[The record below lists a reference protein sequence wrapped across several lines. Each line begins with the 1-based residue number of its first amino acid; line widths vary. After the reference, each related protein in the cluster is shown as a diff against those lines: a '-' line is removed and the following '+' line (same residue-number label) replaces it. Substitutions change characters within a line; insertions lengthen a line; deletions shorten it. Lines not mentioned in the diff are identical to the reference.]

1 MKDTYR
7 QLILLLGVMSILVSG
22 LVAFNSVRQ
31 EASTPTDTDSNNGQ
45 QEPRAE
51 NSSVNQNTTEPF
63 ENASSSS
70 NILVQSIGGLITLW
84 EDFQAGQKAIAG
96 STGGS

>member
-22 LVAFNSVRQ
+22 IVAFNSVR
-31 EASTPTDTDSNNGQ
+31 DTGQ
-45 QEPRAE
+45 QEPMTE
-51 NSSVNQNTTEPF
+51 NSSADENITEPF

>member
-1 MKDTYR
+1 MELKK
-7 QLILLLGVMSILVSG
+7 QKLV
-22 LVAFNSVRQ
+22 NEVRQ
-31 EASTPTDTDSNNGQ
+31 
-45 QEPRAE
+45 QEDLN
-51 NSSVNQNTTEPF
+51 NSSADRNATSTF

-70 NILVQSIGGLITLW
+70 NILIQSIGGLITLW

>member
-7 QLILLLGVMSILVSG
+7 QLILLLGIMSILVSG

-31 EASTPTDTDSNNGQ
+31 ETSKPTDTDSNTGQ
-45 QEPRAE
+45 QESRAE
-51 NSSVNQNTTEPF
+51 NLSVNQNTTEPF

>member
-31 EASTPTDTDSNNGQ
+31 EASTPRDTGPNTGQ

-51 NSSVNQNTTEPF
+51 NSSVNQNATEPF

-96 STGGS
+96 STGDS

>member
-22 LVAFNSVRQ
+22 LVAFNSVRD
-31 EASTPTDTDSNNGQ
+31 PGQ